1 MAEARRAMAEARR
14 AWRTERLRL
23 REELLR
29 MSRDLEEARS
39 ATAAAEAR
47 ASAAGKEAAPAEAR
61 DEISRFQD
69 ARYVT
74 SSGAT
79 WRAKLAKSEIYPKL
93 RAKLAKSEIYPK
105 LLKRLFAQDL
115 KPRRQKTDLWGL
127 LFSAKSWLGK
137 ALVLTCVTIA
147 SLLGALLGS
156 LMRDNCAEDEAEA
169 EDTDDDM
176 PELAEDTDDDMP
188 ELAEDSDDDM
198 PEDARYVTSSE
209 ATWRTNG
216 YRNSLAFGTFVC
228 HSQTLPGVLSDFR
241 IGDDDTPELD
251 TTDSEDDDED
261 MPFLEMPWPQPGT
274 PPDAF
279 WDTSTVAAAC

>member
-74 SSGAT
+74 AT

-127 LFSAKSWLGK
+127 LFSAKSS
-137 ALVLTCVTIA
+137 ALVLACVIIS
-147 SLLGALLGS
+147 SLLGALLCC
-156 LMRDNCAEDEAEA
+156 LIRDNFAEA
-169 EDTDDDM
+169 EDDVM
-176 PELAEDTDDDMP
+176 
-188 ELAEDSDDDM
+188 
-198 PEDARYVTSSE
+198 
-209 ATWRTNG
+209 
-216 YRNSLAFGTFVC
+216 
-228 HSQTLPGVLSDFR
+228 
-241 IGDDDTPELD
+241 PELD
-251 TTDSEDDDED
+251 TTDSEDNDED
-261 MPFLEMPWPQPGT
+261 MPFLEMPWPLTGV
-274 PPDAF
+274 PPDAL
-279 WDTSTVAAAC
+279 WVYTSTAAAC

>member
-93 RAKLAKSEIYPK
+93 
-105 LLKRLFAQDL
+105 LKRLFAQDL

-127 LFSAKSWLGK
+127 LFSAKSS
-137 ALVLTCVTIA
+137 ALVLACVIIS
-147 SLLGALLGS
+147 SLLGALLCC
-156 LMRDNCAEDEAEA
+156 LIRDNFAEA
-169 EDTDDDM
+169 EDDVM
-176 PELAEDTDDDMP
+176 
-188 ELAEDSDDDM
+188 
-198 PEDARYVTSSE
+198 
-209 ATWRTNG
+209 
-216 YRNSLAFGTFVC
+216 
-228 HSQTLPGVLSDFR
+228 
-241 IGDDDTPELD
+241 PELD
-251 TTDSEDDDED
+251 TTDSEDNDED
-261 MPFLEMPWPQPGT
+261 MPFLEMPWPLTGV
-274 PPDAF
+274 PPDAL
-279 WDTSTVAAAC
+279 WVYTSTAAAC